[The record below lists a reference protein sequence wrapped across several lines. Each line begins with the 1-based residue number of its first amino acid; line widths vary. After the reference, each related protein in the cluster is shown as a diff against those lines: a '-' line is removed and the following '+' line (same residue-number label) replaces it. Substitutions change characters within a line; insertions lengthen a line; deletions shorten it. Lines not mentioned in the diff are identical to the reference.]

1 MAKLTKQKYYKDL
14 GIPMLP
20 QEKYDKAIGI
30 FRLQLNGV
38 MVAFNMYGMG
48 EMIPTAIDE
57 IVRLTEDFGLAV
69 RGVDKIVSLERV
81 RKKRR

>member
-1 MAKLTKQKYYKDL
+1 
-14 GIPMLP
+14 
-20 QEKYDKAIGI
+20 
-30 FRLQLNGV
+30 
-38 MVAFNMYGMG
+38 MG